1 LSVEVV
7 RLAQLRTLATLAL
20 AASSAAATP
29 SMNTMSWEEI
39 PVAMGVDKH
48 NVIASPLV
56 QLKNET
62 DNLKFL
68 NRYEVILRSGE
79 RAKYGNSYPFG
90 LALDINGMP
99 VYKYDSE
106 TGAASETLEIS
117 NAPDFTSL
125 LTAGDS
131 IFMITH
137 FEAPIPSSMYITK
150 LVQDPVDGELSAEW
164 TEAIDWSF
172 YGGIWVPCAGSVT
185 PWGTHLGSEEYEPA
199 ARLMMDYDTVEEM
212 VEKNSWKGYQL
223 TAHMRYYGYYL
234 DAIDMEMIRTMIKPY
249 MYGFPTE
256 VAVAEDGSYT
266 AVKHMSMG
274 RLAIELPYVMPDQK
288 TAFITDDGTNVL
300 FAMYKADT
308 PGDLT
313 QGTLYG
319 AKFIQLSEVGTD
331 GGEFTIEW
339 IELGWASD
347 AELLAVAPTTG
358 FYDIFEAEE
367 LQYEADPEVPP
378 TCPDG
383 FTMINTTPGLEC
395 LKVKEGMEKLA
406 AFFETRRYAAML
418 GCTTEGSKWE
428 GITFSPGRMQLY
440 TAMSEVRYGMEDYA
454 RKGKESNQ
462 YDVGTENDMKL
473 AYNWCGCVYAL
484 DVNEEMTPINM
495 KALTCGTPITENADP
510 KNKCDLEGIANPD
523 NVAFIEEYDTLIIG
537 EDTGSGHQNDVIWS
551 YDMKSD
557 EMTRIFSTPYG
568 AETTSPWWYNDI
580 MGTHIHMHLRSGH
593 V

>member
-1 LSVEVV
+1 MKRLMHV
-7 RLAQLRTLATLAL
+7 RMAR
-20 AASSAAATP
+20 
-29 SMNTMSWEEI
+29 
-39 PVAMGVDKH
+39 GC
-48 NVIASPLV
+48 
-56 QLKNET
+56 
-62 DNLKFL
+62 
-68 NRYEVILRSGE
+68 RYEVILRSGE

-125 LTAGDS
+125 LT
-131 IFMITH
+131 
-137 FEAPIPSSMYITK
+137 
-150 LVQDPVDGELSAEW
+150 
-164 TEAIDWSF
+164 
-172 YGGIWVPCAGSVT
+172 AGSVT

-308 PGDLT
+308 PGPALVVISHE
-313 QGTLYG
+313 QRSNQL
-319 AKFIQLSEVGTD
+319 AELSLSALSEVGTD